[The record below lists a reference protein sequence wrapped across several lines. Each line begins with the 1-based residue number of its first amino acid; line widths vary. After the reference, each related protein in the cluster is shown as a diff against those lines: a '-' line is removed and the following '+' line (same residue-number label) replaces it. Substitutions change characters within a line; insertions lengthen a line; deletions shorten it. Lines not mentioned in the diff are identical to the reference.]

1 MSIIP
6 QKIPSPIVH
15 VEASQVVLVGKNL
28 PAHAGDLRDMG
39 SWRLSVY
46 YSVPPIS
53 FSSLLKWS
61 PSLAKQGTCR

>member
-15 VEASQVVLVGKNL
+15 FEASQVVLVGKNL

-39 SWRLSVY
+39 SWV
-46 YSVPPIS
+46 VKMP
-53 FSSLLKWS
+53 
-61 PSLAKQGTCR
+61 